1 MQLDSEVPAGSS
13 REVLSERKPS
23 SRSDCSGMPE
33 RPPSRVTKPN
43 RVSGCKKAGT
53 PAEEISM
60 DPIPTWVAVSREG
73 LVRSKAAVAAA
84 LASAN
89 EHQEFYAGNALACA
103 VSTYAQALIKTGA
116 PDSRR
121 NTLQLLAR
129 VAEKL
134 LEERTEIVSDQ
145 AQDQSWQHLSTGHA

>member
-1 MQLDSEVPAGSS
+1 
-13 REVLSERKPS
+13 
-23 SRSDCSGMPE
+23 
-33 RPPSRVTKPN
+33 
-43 RVSGCKKAGT
+43 
-53 PAEEISM
+53 M

-89 EHQEFYAGNALACA
+89 EHQEFYAGNALACD

-134 LEERTEIVSDQ
+134 LEERTEIVLDQ